1 MVDEGI
7 IKKAMKTLR
16 KSAGVIRRNLY
27 VGDYVFNASK
37 TADEK
42 ALNGKPWIE
51 YWQTMTGKQIPDV
64 CPLCGLP
71 LDEKDA
77 DGCHIVFPKG
87 IETLFGVMQEEGS
100 RLKYII
106 PGHHKCNCQFNAL
119 IEIKFPIEACLAFDK
134 KLYSNPIF
142 IF

>member
-7 IKKAMKTLR
+7 IKKTMETLR
-16 KSAGVIRRNLY
+16 KSAGVIRRNLN
-27 VGDYVFNASK
+27 VGDLVFNASK
-37 TADEK
+37 TAEEK

-51 YWQTMTGKQIPDV
+51 YWQTMTGKKIPKI

-77 DGCHIVFPKG
+77 DGCHIVFPKR

-106 PGHHKCNCQFNAL
+106 PAHYKCNCQFNAL
-119 IEIKFPIEACLAFDK
+119 IEIKLPIEACLAFDTK
-134 KLYSNPIF
+134 TI
-142 IF
+142 

>member
-1 MVDEGI
+1 MVDEGR

-16 KSAGVIRRNLY
+16 MSTEFIRRNLN
-27 VGDYVFNASK
+27 VGDLVFNASK

-42 ALNGKPWIE
+42 ALNGKTWIE
-51 YWQTMTGKQIPDV
+51 YWQTMTGKQIPEV
-64 CPLCGLP
+64 CPLCGSP
-71 LDEKDA
+71 LEEKDT

-87 IETLFGVMQEEGS
+87 IETLFGVMQEEGT

-119 IEIKFPIEACLAFDK
+119 IEIKFPIEACLAFSK
-134 KLYSNPIF
+134 KAIK
-142 IF
+142 